1 MFFCVITT
9 SAFAEGMKNEK
20 VVFLKEEI
28 TDMKEIDNRLQ
39 LGITDDPSMEANL
52 DFEDTIIIDNNGK
65 KSKLVSDT
73 VKITSQKIKE
83 KVNKN
88 GDIITD
94 YIAYVVADIK
104 EIPISKNESNINITN
119 GPVAFISPSSF
130 MSYLAFSGTQEE
142 YDNDSSISTKTYI
155 RIEYSGNS
163 FSRNN
168 VSYDLYKFTSV
179 WGKVVIMDS
188 QVTVTKL
195 VISNTSYGDYYS
207 DINAYNW
214 VGRSSLSKTGT
225 RISPASGSYY
235 SITPINYYIN
245 TSCGGTG
252 ISYNKASATSYMT
265 RGASSWT
272 FKISITKIN

>member
-1 MFFCVITT
+1 
-9 SAFAEGMKNEK
+9 MKNEK